1 MTSTCH
7 YYLMDTV
14 AVPVDEVPDV
24 FSPSCPSRL
33 VVERLGDKW
42 TLLVLMAL
50 RPGVLRFGEL
60 RDKIGAVTPKVLTQ
74 TLRSLERDGI
84 VTRTVYAEV
93 PPRVEYTLT
102 DLGRS
107 LLEPVDAIRAW
118 CEIHGDRIAA
128 AREASTV

>member
-1 MTSTCH
+1 
-7 YYLMDTV
+7 MDTV
-14 AVPVDEVPDV
+14 VSPVEEAPDV
-24 FSPSCPSRL
+24 FSPACPSRL

-84 VTRTVYAEV
+84 VTRAVYAEV
-93 PPRVEYTLT
+93 PPRVEYSLT

-107 LLEPVDAIRAW
+107 LLVPVDAIRAW
-118 CEIHGDRIAA
+118 SEANGERIVA

>member
-7 YYLMDTV
+7 YYLVDTV
-14 AVPVDEVPDV
+14 RTVDEVPDV
-24 FSPSCPSRL
+24 FSPTCPSRL

-50 RPGVLRFGEL
+50 RTGVLRFGEL
-60 RDKIGAVTPKVLTQ
+60 REKIGAVTPKVLTQ

-93 PPRVEYTLT
+93 PPRVEYSLT

-107 LLEPVDAIRAW
+107 LLGPVDAIRAW
-118 CEIHGDRIAA
+118 SEANGERIVA

>member
-1 MTSTCH
+1 
-7 YYLMDTV
+7 MDTV
-14 AVPVDEVPDV
+14 ASAVGEAPDV
-24 FSPSCPSRL
+24 FSPACPSRL

-84 VTRTVYAEV
+84 VTRAVYAEV
-93 PPRVEYTLT
+93 PPRVEYSLT

-107 LLEPVDAIRAW
+107 LLVPVDAIRAW
-118 CEIHGDRIAA
+118 SEANGERIVA
-128 AREASTV
+128 AREAATV

>member
-1 MTSTCH
+1 
-7 YYLMDTV
+7 MDTV

-24 FSPSCPSRL
+24 FSPTCPSRL

-60 RDKIGAVTPKVLTQ
+60 RDTIGAVTPKVLTQ

-93 PPRVEYTLT
+93 PPRVEYSLT

-118 CEIHGDRIAA
+118 CEINGERIAA
-128 AREASTV
+128 ARAASTV